1 MPGAYSIRIF
11 LPSGEPNGLR
21 IVSRPNWTGTGVV
34 FARTGFQEAMKRKE
48 MTQAGVYVL
57 VGSTD
62 DSALPTVY
70 IGEGDPVLGRLKS
83 HNLNKDFW
91 NWAVVFTTTD
101 NSLNKA
107 HIQHLESK
115 LAEIARDRKRCNLQ
129 NGNNPQPPTLIESE
143 LADMESF
150 LSYML
155 GVFPLI
161 GLDIFESAKGAGKT
175 RAKDLFSLKG
185 RGGILAR
192 ALQSPA
198 GFIVLKDS
206 TAAPGTT
213 PSVSKSIKTFR
224 DDLIRQAVLVKN
236 GDVYV
241 FTQEY
246 TFSSPSMAS
255 SVTLGRNTNGR
266 SLWKNK
272 DGKSLN
278 DLAAEAADC
287 DTLNDGETK

>member
-11 LPSGEPNGLR
+11 LPNGEPNGLR
-21 IVSRPNWTGTGVV
+21 ILSRPNWTGTGVT
-34 FARTGFQEAMKRKE
+34 FARTGFQEATKRKE
-48 MTQAGVYVL
+48 LSQAGVYVL
-57 VGSTD
+57 VGNSEDST
-62 DSALPTVY
+62 LPTIY

-107 HIQHLESK
+107 HIKHLESRLVE
-115 LAEIARDRKRCNLQ
+115 LAKDRKRCNLE
-129 NGNNPQPPTLIESE
+129 NGNQPQPPTLIESE

-150 LSYML
+150 LGYML

-161 GLDIFESAKGAGKT
+161 GIDIFESAKSTGK
-175 RAKDLFSLKG
+175 AKSKDMFSLKG
-185 RGGILAR
+185 RDGIFAK
-192 ALQSPA
+192 AVQNPS

-213 PSVSKSIKTFR
+213 PSISKSIKAFR
-224 DDLIRQAVLVKN
+224 EDLIRQGVLLKN
-236 GDVYV
+236 GELYT
-241 FTQEY
+241 FTQDY

-266 SLWKNK
+266 SIWKDK
-272 DGKSLN
+272 SGKSLN
-278 DLAAEAADC
+278 DLAAESTDC
-287 DTLNDGETK
+287 DPQDEKSA